1 VEFALNQADQNFV
14 RTLRD
19 WLADAKPDGVGTWEH
34 WHPPGEYELSDSPA
48 AQEFVSRLAEEGWLG
63 GSLPREYG
71 GQGWSA
77 LQSFL
82 YLVEMAHRD
91 LPSGGMGAW
100 SVGPALARYGS
111 SYQKSAYLEP
121 LVRGKCTFALGL
133 TEPSGGTD
141 LARLT
146 TRAVRE
152 GHEYVINGQKLFTSA
167 AHRSTHI
174 WLAARTAVTDPPHRG
189 VSVFVIPTDA
199 AGVSYT
205 GLLTQAGERTNA
217 LYLDNVRVHE
227 RELVGEEGRGFS
239 VLMEAV
245 DLERL
250 TLCAPEVDIILE
262 ELLGHWVQDGAEAD
276 DGVGDAIAELMM
288 WAEVALVV
296 GVDAAWHADQ
306 GRRIS
311 VEAASCKLISSLL
324 RERATDLA
332 LTVVGE
338 GGQPVPPEA
347 ARGTR
352 PSPLNV
358 RYLQQAYKAA
368 PKYRFAAGGFD
379 VQLDLI
385 AERALGVPRSRTFRS
400 EP

>member
-1 VEFALNQADQNFV
+1 VEFALSAEDRDFV
-14 RTLRD
+14 RALRA
-19 WLADAKPDGVGTWEH
+19 WLDEAKPEGLGNWTH

-48 AQEFVSRLAEEGWLG
+48 AQEFVSRLAADGWLG

-77 LQSFL
+77 VQSFL

-100 SVGPALARYGS
+100 SVGPALARYGT
-111 SYQKSAYLEP
+111 SYQKSEYLEP
-121 LVRGKCTFALGL
+121 LVRGECTFALGL

-146 TRAVRE
+146 TRAVRD
-152 GHEYVINGQKLFTSA
+152 GSEYVINGQKLFTSA
-167 AHRSTHI
+167 AHRSSHI

-189 VSVFVIPTDA
+189 VSIFVIPTDA
-199 AGVSYT
+199 PGVTYT
-205 GLLTQAGERTNA
+205 ALLTQAGERTNA

-239 VLMEAV
+239 VLLEAV

-262 ELLGHWVQDGAEAD
+262 ELLAQWIDAGAEAD
-276 DGVGDAIAELMM
+276 DAVGDAIAELMM
-288 WAEVALVV
+288 WSEVALVV
-296 GVDAAWHADQ
+296 GVDAAWHSDQ
-306 GRRIS
+306 GDRIS

-324 RERATDLA
+324 REKATDLA
-332 LTVVGE
+332 LTIVGE
-338 GGQPVPPEA
+338 GGTPADNAHDQL
-347 ARGTR
+347 R
-352 PSPLNV
+352 PSPLNWH
-358 RYLQQAYKAA
+358 YLGQAYKAA

-400 EP
+400 ES

>member
-1 VEFALNQADQNFV
+1 VEFALGAEDQQFV
-14 RTLRD
+14 RALRA
-19 WLADAKPDGVGTWEH
+19 WLEEAKPEGVGNWAH
-34 WHPPGEYELSDSPA
+34 WHPPGEYELSDAPA
-48 AQEFVSRLAEEGWLG
+48 AQDFVSRLAADGWLG

-77 LQSFL
+77 VQSFL

-100 SVGPALARYGS
+100 SVGPALARYGT
-111 SYQKSAYLEP
+111 SYQKSEYLEP
-121 LVRGKCTFALGL
+121 LVRGECTFALGL

-146 TRAVRE
+146 TRAVRD
-152 GHEYVINGQKLFTSA
+152 GNEYVINGQKLFTSA

-189 VSVFVIPTDA
+189 VSIFVIPTDA
-199 AGVSYT
+199 PGVNYT
-205 GLLTQAGERTNA
+205 ALLTQAGERTNA

-227 RELVGEEGRGFS
+227 RELVGEEGRGFT
-239 VLMEAV
+239 VLLEAV

-262 ELLGHWVQDGAEAD
+262 ELLTQWIDAGADAD
-276 DGVGDAIAELMM
+276 DAVGDAIGELMM
-288 WAEVALVV
+288 WSEVALVV
-296 GVDAAWHADQ
+296 GVDAAWHSDQ
-306 GRRIS
+306 GHRIS
-311 VEAASCKLISSLL
+311 VEAASCKLISSVL
-324 RERATDLA
+324 REKATDLA
-332 LTVVGE
+332 LTMVGE
-338 GGQPVPPEA
+338 GGPPSEDA
-347 ARGTR
+347 QDRPR
-352 PSPLNV
+352 PSPLNWH
-358 RYLQQAYKAA
+358 YLSQAYKAA

-400 EP
+400 GS